1 MDVSRPASGR
11 TNRSKMRNRE
21 NMQTPKSIVA
31 ILSVV
36 VYLVILPL
44 IFHDAKY
51 FLNVVITC
59 SMLSIMSLGVWIT
72 FALGLVNIGQAAFC
86 TIGAYTTAILSLR
99 YGISFWLCL
108 PISGLVASA
117 IGILIGMPILRL
129 RGVYF
134 AMITISLGEA
144 VRLLFM
150 SGGSF
155 TGGPRGFGE
164 SPDRGD
170 LHWRYKAHS
179 GLHGGGLSILYFL
192 AAVLLILVL
201 LAIRRLD
208 RSRIGWAFR
217 AIRQSDALAASVG
230 IHVARYRI
238 MAFGI
243 SCFLGGIAGS
253 FMVSYM
259 TTIYPNSYTIAD
271 SINFMLYCFLGG
283 LDFILGPIVGTII
296 LVGSSE
302 ALRLFVEQEYQALI
316 YAVIM
321 IGAVLWLP
329 NGVLSLSW
337 RSKGKKDGPQKE
349 KNEVLKRGATLERG
363 ELDGFL

>member
-1 MDVSRPASGR
+1 LVGFKRYDIAG
-11 TNRSKMRNRE
+11 KIGNRE
-21 NMQTPKSIVA
+21 NMQKPKSAVA
-31 ILSVV
+31 VIFVA
-36 VYLVILPL
+36 VYLFILPL

-51 FLNVVITC
+51 FLNVIITC
-59 SMLSIMSLGVWIT
+59 SVLSIMGLGIWIT
-72 FALGLVNIGQAAFC
+72 FTLGLVNIGQAAFC

-108 PISGLVASA
+108 PISGLVASGIGVL
-117 IGILIGMPILRL
+117 IGIPILRL
-129 RGVYF
+129 KGVYF

-150 SGGSF
+150 SGGTF
-155 TGGPRGFGE
+155 TGG
-164 SPDRGD
+164 
-170 LHWRYKAHS
+170 AT
-179 GLHGGGLSILYFL
+179 GLWGIARPTEISIGGVKLIPAFTAADYLYFYFL
-192 AAVLLILVL
+192 SAVLLILVL

-230 IHVARYRI
+230 IHVARYRV

-243 SCFLGGIAGS
+243 SCFLGGIGGS

-271 SINFMLYCFLGG
+271 SINFMLFCFIGG
-283 LDFILGPIVGTII
+283 LDFILGPVLGTFI

-302 ALRLFVEQEYQALI
+302 TLRLFVEQEYQALI

-337 RSKGKKDGPQKE
+337 GSKGRKDALQGGRKRIIRKE
-349 KNEVLKRGATLERG
+349 G
-363 ELDGFL
+363 

>member
-1 MDVSRPASGR
+1 MG
-11 TNRSKMRNRE
+11 NRE

-36 VYLVILPL
+36 AYLVILPL

-108 PISGLVASA
+108 PISGLVASG
-117 IGILIGMPILRL
+117 IGVLIGMPILRL

-155 TGGPRGFGE
+155 TGG
-164 SPDRGD
+164 
-170 LHWRYKAHS
+170 AT
-179 GLHGGGLSILYFL
+179 GLWGIARPTEISIGGIKLIPAFTAADYLYFYFL

-316 YAVIM
+316 YAAIM

-337 RSKGKKDGPQKE
+337 RSKGKKVGPQTGE
-349 KNEVLKRGATLERG
+349 KMR
-363 ELDGFL
+363 F

>member
-1 MDVSRPASGR
+1 
-11 TNRSKMRNRE
+11 
-21 NMQTPKSIVA
+21 MQTPKSTVA

-150 SGGSF
+150 SGGTF
-155 TGGPRGFGE
+155 TGG
-164 SPDRGD
+164 
-170 LHWRYKAHS
+170 AT
-179 GLHGGGLSILYFL
+179 GLWGITRPTEISIGGIKLIPAFTAADYLYFYFL
-192 AAVLLILVL
+192 SAVLLILVL

-238 MAFGI
+238 MAFGM

-337 RSKGKKDGPQKE
+337 RSKGKKDDPQE
-349 KNEVLKRGATLERG
+349 G
-363 ELDGFL
+363 EN

>member
-1 MDVSRPASGR
+1 
-11 TNRSKMRNRE
+11 
-21 NMQTPKSIVA
+21 MQ
-31 ILSVV
+31 
-36 VYLVILPL
+36 
-44 IFHDAKY
+44 
-51 FLNVVITC
+51 
-59 SMLSIMSLGVWIT
+59 
-72 FALGLVNIGQAAFC
+72 
-86 TIGAYTTAILSLR
+86 
-99 YGISFWLCL
+99 
-108 PISGLVASA
+108 
-117 IGILIGMPILRL
+117 
-129 RGVYF
+129 
-134 AMITISLGEA
+134 
-144 VRLLFM
+144 
-150 SGGSF
+150 
-155 TGGPRGFGE
+155 RGFGE
-164 SPDRGD
+164 SPDRRKSPLEGIKLIPAFTAAD
-170 LHWRYKAHS
+170 Y
-179 GLHGGGLSILYFL
+179 LYFYFL
-192 AAVLLILVL
+192 SAVLLILVL

-337 RSKGKKDGPQKE
+337 RSKGKKVDPQTGGK
-349 KNEVLKRGATLERG
+349 
-363 ELDGFL
+363 

>member
-11 TNRSKMRNRE
+11 TNRSKMGNRE

-36 VYLVILPL
+36 AYLVILPL

-155 TGGPRGFGE
+155 TGG
-164 SPDRGD
+164 
-170 LHWRYKAHS
+170 AT
-179 GLHGGGLSILYFL
+179 GLWGIARPTEISIGGIKLIPAFTAADYLYFYFL

-259 TTIYPNSYTIAD
+259 ATIYPNSYTIAD

-337 RSKGKKDGPQKE
+337 RSKGKKGAPQAGE
-349 KNEVLKRGATLERG
+349 K
-363 ELDGFL
+363 